1 MSHRKEQEFQPTLS
15 VRSTA
20 ATKVIRR
27 MSTSWVSTA
36 HLQQEKL
43 EEKKRGDVNQLSTHN
58 SCCSKKKTYY
68 FGVCDVGP
76 RLEQ

>member
-1 MSHRKEQEFQPTLS
+1 
-15 VRSTA
+15 
-20 ATKVIRR
+20 

>member
-1 MSHRKEQEFQPTLS
+1 MQIDR
-15 VRSTA
+15 
-20 ATKVIRR
+20 
-27 MSTSWVSTA
+27 VSCLIA
-36 HLQQEKL
+36 ESKSFSLRYLLEVPQQEKL